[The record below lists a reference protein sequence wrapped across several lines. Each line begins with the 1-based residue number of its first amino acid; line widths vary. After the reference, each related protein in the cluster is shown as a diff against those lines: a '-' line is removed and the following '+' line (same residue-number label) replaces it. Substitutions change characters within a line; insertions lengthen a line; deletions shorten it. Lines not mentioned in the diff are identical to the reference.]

1 VQPRIERWSFPAR
14 GRTTHALNFAA
25 LSAVL
30 LCLALTAMP
39 SLAQKRYGPGVT
51 DSEIKIGQTMPYS
64 GPVSAWSTL
73 GRAEAAYFRMI
84 NERGGVNGRQIN
96 LLSLDDGYSPPRTVE
111 QTRRLVEQ
119 EEVLLLFSSFGSPT
133 NTAILRYVN
142 AKAVPHVFIAAIG
155 TRWNDPQH
163 FPWSMALWQDQRTE
177 TAVHARHLLKNRPRA
192 RIAVLYQNDDY
203 GKEYL
208 KTLKEALGDKA
219 GAVMA
224 EASYEVTDPTVDSQI
239 VALKS
244 SGADTLFTFAS
255 PKFAAQSIRKT
266 YDIGWR
272 PYHVV
277 AQPGSSV
284 ASVLK
289 AAGFERASGVVSAS
303 FLKDP
308 TDPQWQNDAAMK
320 EWTAWMKKYYP
331 EGDLTDWYNVFG
343 YILAQSMVHLLQQCG
358 DDLTRENVL
367 RQMSNLKGLELPMLL
382 PGIRINTTPTDYL
395 PIKQMRLLRFDG
407 ARWVSLE

>member
-1 VQPRIERWSFPAR
+1 
-14 GRTTHALNFAA
+14 
-25 LSAVL
+25 VL
-30 LCLALTAMP
+30 LWLALTAMP
-39 SLAQKRYGPGVT
+39 SLAEKRYGPGVT

-73 GRAEAAYFRMI
+73 GRAESAYFRMI
-84 NERGGVNGRQIN
+84 NERGGVNGRRIN
-96 LLSLDDGYSPPRTVE
+96 FLSLDDGYSPPRTVE

-142 AKAVPHVFIAAIG
+142 TKKVPHVFIAAIG
-155 TRWNDPQH
+155 KSWNDPQR

-177 TAVHARHLLKNRPRA
+177 TAVHARYLLKNRPRA
-192 RIAVLYQNDDY
+192 RIGVLYQNDDY

-219 GAVMA
+219 GAVIA

-289 AAGFERASGVVSAS
+289 AAGFERANGVVSAS

-320 EWTAWMKKYYP
+320 EWTAWMKRYYP
-331 EGDLTDWYNVFG
+331 QGDLTDWYNVFG
-343 YILAQSMVHLLQQCG
+343 YILAQSMVHLLEQCG

-367 RQMSNLKGLELPMLL
+367 RQMSNLKGLELSMLL

-395 PIKQMRLLRFDG
+395 PIKQMRLVRFDG